1 VVRKKAVLSS
11 TAFLFMRTPFIAGN
25 WKLNKT
31 IGEAQDFARE
41 FAPLVADLTDVQIAL
56 FPVFT
61 AIAALKSALGESNV
75 EVGGQDFYWKASGAY
90 TGEVSL
96 PLLADAGA
104 SVVLIGHS
112 ERRGRFGVPEPDLEG
127 EAGRVFGD
135 SDHSVNKKLLAA
147 LDSLLTPIVCVGETL
162 GERENGHTDA
172 VVENQVVMALDG
184 VDTAQVARIVLAYE
198 PVWAIGTG
206 RTCDA
211 AEANRVCGIVRATVA
226 GKFGAQAGEAVR
238 IQYGGSVK
246 PESARELLAL
256 PNIDGALVGGA
267 SLKADSFAEIVR
279 AARGKEN
286 L

>member
-1 VVRKKAVLSS
+1 
-11 TAFLFMRTPFIAGN
+11 MRTPFIAGN

-31 IGEAQDFARE
+31 IGEARAFASE
-41 FAPLVADLTDVQIAL
+41 FAPLVADIPDVQIGL

-61 AIAALKSALGESNV
+61 SIATLSEALGNSNV

-96 PLLADAGA
+96 PLLEDAGA
-104 SVVLIGHS
+104 KLVLIGHS

-127 EAGRVFGD
+127 EAGRVFGE

-147 LDSLLTPIVCVGETL
+147 LSSSFTPIVCVGETL
-162 GERENGHTDA
+162 TERSNGHTDA
-172 VVENQVVMALDG
+172 VVENQTVMALADVEAG
-184 VDTAQVARIVLAYE
+184 QIARVVFAYE

-206 RTCDA
+206 EVCASD
-211 AEANRVCGIVRATVA
+211 EANRVCGVIRATVA
-226 GKFGAQAGEAVR
+226 SKFGADAGDAVR

-246 PESARELLAL
+246 ADNARELLSL
-256 PNIDGALVGGA
+256 EHIDGALVGGA

-279 AARGKEN
+279 AARK
-286 L
+286 

>member
-1 VVRKKAVLSS
+1 
-11 TAFLFMRTPFIAGN
+11 MRTPFIAGN

-31 IGEAQDFARE
+31 IAEAQAFARE
-41 FAPLVADLTDVQIAL
+41 FVPLVQNAEGVQIAL

-61 AIAALKSALGESNV
+61 AISALKSALGDSKI
-75 EVGGQDFYWKASGAY
+75 EVGGQDFYWKDAGAY

-96 PLLADAGA
+96 PLLEDAGA

-147 LDSLLTPIVCVGETL
+147 LSTTITPIVCVGETL
-162 GERENGHTDA
+162 TERENGHTDV
-172 VVENQVVMALDG
+172 VVENQIVMALQD
-184 VDTAQVARIVLAYE
+184 VDANQIARVVFAYE

-206 RTCDA
+206 QTCDSN
-211 AEANRVCGIVRATVA
+211 EANRVCGVVRATVA
-226 GKFGAQAGEAVR
+226 TKFGASAGDAVR

-246 PESARELLAL
+246 PESARELLSL
-256 PNIDGALVGGA
+256 EHVDGALVGGA
-267 SLKADSFAEIVR
+267 SLKADSFAAIVR
-279 AARGKEN
+279 AAIRRAA